1 MKGEIAEMLYR
12 CGLLIIVIAIGL
24 SGCFGEQEQQA
35 DKGGY
40 KNVSVD
46 QFVQMIDNKD
56 FILINTHI
64 PYEGELPGTDLLIPF
79 NKIDQHKTELPNDKA
94 SRLVVYCKAGPMGDI
109 AAEKLVQMGYTNVI
123 NFKDGMNAWEK
134 AGKSLQFRSQ

>member
-12 CGLLIIVIAIGL
+12 WGLLIIVIAIGL
-24 SGCFGEQEQQA
+24 SGCSGDQGPQA
-35 DKGGY
+35 EKSGY

-46 QFVQMIDNKD
+46 QFIRMIDNKD

-64 PYEGELPGTDLLIPF
+64 PYEGEIPGTDRLIPF
-79 NKIDQHKTELPNDKA
+79 NEIDQHKTELPNDKA
-94 SRLVVYCKAGPMGDI
+94 SPLVVYCKAGPMGDV
-109 AAEKLVQMGYTNVI
+109 AAEKLVQMGYTHVI

>member
-1 MKGEIAEMLYR
+1 MFYR

-64 PYEGELPGTDLLIPF
+64 PYEGEIPETDLLIPF

-123 NFKDGMNAWEK
+123 NLKDGMNAWEK

>member
-24 SGCFGEQEQQA
+24 SGCSGDQGQQLE
-35 DKGGY
+35 KSGY

-64 PYEGELPGTDLLIPF
+64 PYEGEIPGTDLLIPF
-79 NKIDQHKTELPNDKA
+79 NEIDQHKTELPNDKA

-109 AAEKLVQMGYTNVI
+109 AAKKLVQMGYTNVI
-123 NFKDGMNAWEK
+123 NFKDGMNALEK
-134 AGKSLQFRSQ
+134 AGRSLQFRSQ

>member
-24 SGCFGEQEQQA
+24 SGCSGDPGQQSE
-35 DKGGY
+35 KSGY

-64 PYEGELPGTDLLIPF
+64 PYEGEIPGTDLLIPF
-79 NKIDQHKTELPNDKA
+79 NEIDQHKTELPNDKA

-109 AAEKLVQMGYTNVI
+109 AAKKLVQMGYTNVI
-123 NFKDGMNAWEK
+123 NFKDGMNALEK
-134 AGKSLQFRSQ
+134 AGRSLHFRSQ

>member
-1 MKGEIAEMLYR
+1 MLYR
-12 CGLLIIVIAIGL
+12 CDLLIIVIAIGL
-24 SGCFGEQEQQA
+24 SGWSGDPGQQSE
-35 DKGGY
+35 KSGY

-46 QFVQMIDNKD
+46 QFVQMIDNKE

-64 PYEGELPGTDLLIPF
+64 PYEGEIPGTDLLIPF
-79 NKIDQHKTELPNDKA
+79 NEIDQHKTELPNDKA

-123 NFKDGMNAWEK
+123 NFKDGMNAFEK
-134 AGKSLQFRSQ
+134 AGRSLQFRSQ